1 MQIFAGEFISFSTGK
16 QIKVRENVCKS
27 FNGKKYELKDKAVKN
42 HIPKKLEDDCRFPE
56 LQSESNK
63 FHFVI

>member
-1 MQIFAGEFISFSTGK
+1 MKIFAGEFITFSMGK
-16 QIKVRENVCKS
+16 QIKVEENVHKP
-27 FNGKKYELKDKAVKN
+27 FNSEKYQLKDKAVKN
-42 HIPKKLEDDCRFPE
+42 HIPKKLEDDFRFPE